1 MLDDLFTLISSEIED
16 LDLKREDL
24 DKDEIDNSEI
34 IRKINSAAEVLLK
47 RTFESEITDIS
58 SIDKCRM
65 LLQYG
70 GKQNS

>member
-1 MLDDLFTLISSEIED
+1 MLDYLLTLISSEIED

-47 RTFESEITDIS
+47 ITFESEITDIS
-58 SIDKCRM
+58 SIDNCRI

-70 GKQNS
+70 GKQTS